1 MSWLKL
7 LILVLLLA
15 GCSKDEKPF
24 SLTDAF
30 PGADAFPG
38 WALAGEGEVRL
49 FDRENLYDLVNGQA
63 DSFFVYGFEQVGLQD
78 YENGKGVMLSVEVW
92 QLGTPADAYGL
103 FSASISGAPVALGN
117 DGDGEPGRRLAFWQE
132 RYYVRVRARQ
142 SLPDAELQGFA
153 GAVSEAL
160 PSGGERPALV
170 DRLPDEGLLER
181 SVVFFH
187 QEISIYDRLWL
198 GGENLLG
205 LGPETDGVLANYD
218 DVGGVGAQL
227 LLVQYPDAGAAS
239 AGLTALES
247 GEVDGLL
254 TADVRNDVLGVVLG
268 RADTAAASAL
278 LAAALDNE

>member
-1 MSWLKL
+1 
-7 LILVLLLA
+7 
-15 GCSKDEKPF
+15 
-24 SLTDAF
+24 
-30 PGADAFPG
+30 
-38 WALAGEGEVRL
+38 
-49 FDRENLYDLVNGQA
+49 
-63 DSFFVYGFEQVGLQD
+63 
-78 YENGKGVMLSVEVW
+78 
-92 QLGTPADAYGL
+92 
-103 FSASISGAPVALGN
+103 
-117 DGDGEPGRRLAFWQE
+117 
-132 RYYVRVRARQ
+132 
-142 SLPDAELQGFA
+142 LQGFSE
-153 GAVSEAL
+153 AVSEAL

-227 LLVQYPDAGAAS
+227 LLVQYPDAEAAS
-239 AGLTALES
+239 VGLAALES
-247 GEVDGLL
+247 GGVDGLL

-268 RADTAAASAL
+268 RADAAAASAL

>member
-38 WALAGEGEVRL
+38 WTLAGEGEVRL

-63 DSFFVYGFEQVGLQD
+63 DAFFVYGFEQVGLQD

-117 DGDGEPGRRLAFWQE
+117 DGDGEPGRRLAFWQD

-170 DRLPDEGLLER
+170 DRLPDKGLLER

-227 LLVQYPDAGAAS
+227 LLVQYPDAEAAS
-239 AGLTALES
+239 AGLAALES
-247 GEVDGLL
+247 GGVDGLL

-268 RADTAAASAL
+268 RADVAAASAL